1 MRKMGYI
8 LLGMIIFLAPGRI
21 FFAQDKVVL
30 TLEKSI
36 ELALTQNPYHLAS
49 EERVDAAEQQVREA
63 AAGFLPSLNATGL
76 ATLDEKLFE
85 LEFPSMFPGQPPEK
99 VKVDFT
105 RDYQVGLNLSI
116 PLYTGGRL
124 TAGYRSAKYNL
135 KSTQESVRQSEHVT
149 VFNTKAA
156 FYGCLL
162 AREFVRVAEQAVKDA
177 EDLHKNV
184 KSQYEVGLASQFDLL
199 RSEVR
204 VVNLKPQLIQ
214 ARNGFEVMK
223 LNLKTLLGMDISTP
237 IELQGDLSYEP
248 IEPDMSKSIG
258 LAIQNRPEII
268 QLEYQK
274 KIAEEMWKMARA
286 ERLPTLAISGSF
298 NFWAD
303 RLAFMGDVWQD
314 YYNINLVLTLP
325 IFNGFGP
332 AARQAQAKTA
342 VREIDLNLKGL
353 KDGVKFEVSQA
364 ILKIE
369 EARESLLSQEKNVE
383 QAEESLRIA
392 NLNYTEG
399 MITVLDVSAAQTALN
414 QARVNYSQAV
424 YDFFVAVAAFE
435 RSLGVKKENIDPDVL
450 MMQKQDASHGGIE

>member
-1 MRKMGYI
+1 MRKTSYF
-8 LLGMIIFLAPGRI
+8 LLMMIPFLALGCLS
-21 FFAQDKVVL
+21 FAQDKVVL

-36 ELALTQNPYHLAS
+36 ELALTQNPYHLAT
-49 EERVDAAEQQVREA
+49 EERVDAAEQQVRAA
-63 AAGFLPSLNATGL
+63 AAGFLPSLNSTGM

-85 LEFPSMFPGQPPEK
+85 LEFPSFIPGRPPEK

-105 RDYQVGLNLSI
+105 RDYQFALNLSI

-135 KSTQESVRQSEHVT
+135 KSTQESVRQSEHIT

-162 AREFVRVAEQAVKDA
+162 TREFVGVAEQAVKDA

-184 KSQYEVGLASQFDLL
+184 KSQYEVGLASRFDLL

-204 VVNLKPQLIQ
+204 VVNFKPQLIQ
-214 ARNGFEVMK
+214 ARNNFEVMK
-223 LNLKTLLGMDISTP
+223 LNLKTLLGMDIAIP
-237 IELQGDLSYEP
+237 IELKGNLSYEP
-248 IEPDMSKSIG
+248 IEPDPEKSLGIA
-258 LAIQNRPEII
+258 LQNRPEIL

-274 KIAEEMWKMARA
+274 RIAEEMWKMARA

-303 RLAFMGDVWQD
+303 RLAITGDTWQD
-314 YYNINLVLTLP
+314 YYTVNLVLSLP

-332 AARQAQAKTA
+332 AARQAQAKSA
-342 VREIDLNLKGL
+342 VREIELTLKGL

-399 MITVLDVSAAQTALN
+399 MITVLDVSAAQTALI

-424 YDFFVAVAAFE
+424 YDFFVAVADFE
-435 RSLGVKKENIDPDVL
+435 RSLGVKKSEIDPDIL
-450 MMQKQDASHGGIE
+450 MKQKQIASYGGVK

>member
-1 MRKMGYI
+1 MRKKGYF
-8 LLGMIIFLAPGRI
+8 LLWMIIFLAPVRL
-21 FFAQDKVVL
+21 FFAQDNVVL

-36 ELALTQNPYHLAS
+36 ELALSQNPYHLAAAQ
-49 EERVDAAEQQVREA
+49 RVNGAEQQVREA
-63 AAGFLPSLNATGL
+63 VAGFLPSLNSTGM

-85 LEFPSMFPGQPPEK
+85 LEFPSFIPGQPPEK

-105 RDYQVGLNLSI
+105 RDYQLGLNLTI

-135 KSTQESVRQSEHVT
+135 KSTQESVRQSEDIT
-149 VFNTKAA
+149 VFNTKAT

-162 AREFVRVAEQAVKDA
+162 ARQFVRVAEQAVKDA
-177 EDLHKNV
+177 EDLHRNV
-184 KSQYEVGLASQFDLL
+184 RSQYEVGLASQFDLL

-214 ARNGFEVMK
+214 AKNNFEVMK

-237 IELQGDLSYEP
+237 IEIQGNLAYEP
-248 IEPDMSKSIG
+248 IEPDVEKSIG
-258 LAIQNRPEII
+258 LAIQNRPEIL

-303 RLAFMGDVWQD
+303 RLAITGDTWQD

-332 AARQAQAKTA
+332 AARQAQAKSA
-342 VREIDLNLKGL
+342 VREIDLTLQGL
-353 KDGVKFEVSQA
+353 INGVKFEVSQA

-369 EARESLLSQEKNVE
+369 EAKESLLSQEKNVE

-399 MITVLDVSAAQTALN
+399 MITLLDVSAAQTALN

-424 YDFFVAVAAFE
+424 YDFFVAVADFE
-435 RSLGVKKENIDPDVL
+435 RALGVKQSEIDPDIL
-450 MMQKQDASHGGIE
+450 MKQEQVVFYGGIK